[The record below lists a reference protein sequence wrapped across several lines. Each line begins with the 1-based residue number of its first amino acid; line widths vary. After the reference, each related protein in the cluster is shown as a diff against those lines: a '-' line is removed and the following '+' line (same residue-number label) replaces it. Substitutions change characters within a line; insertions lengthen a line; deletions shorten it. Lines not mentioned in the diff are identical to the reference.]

1 MSRFTKQYPDLCECK
16 FDVKKDW
23 QRTQEGLAITP
34 AQVKELTD
42 RGIPVSAQNVNF
54 LESGSDVNSWI
65 VEPQFRREMDMAT
78 AWEMEKS
85 ASRKVLQ
92 TLRQKKFNDKYVNP
106 QNN

>member
-1 MSRFTKQYPDLCECK
+1 MSRFTKQHPDLCECK

-23 QRTQEGLAITP
+23 QRTQDNLAITP

-42 RGIPVSAQNVNF
+42 RGIPVSSQNVNF
-54 LESGSDVNSWI
+54 LESGSDVNSWSI
-65 VEPQFRREMDMAT
+65 EPQFRREMDMAT
-78 AWEMEKS
+78 AWEMEKN

-106 QNN
+106 QTN

>member
-16 FDVKKDW
+16 FNVKKDW

-85 ASRKVLQ
+85 SSRKVLQ